1 MNRDKIKKDYLNKI
15 GQITKLNEKYYND
28 NNSPASDSYYDTL
41 KKEVFKN
48 SNFFLEK
55 TLEKKL
61 YFKRIKA
68 KK

>member
-1 MNRDKIKKDYLNKI
+1 MASPFLSNPAATPI
-15 GQITKLNEKYYND
+15 GLLIL
-28 NNSPASDSYYDTL
+28 TL

-55 TLEKKL
+55 NLEKKL